1 MNQRLSC
8 GVVPLRK
15 KNNHWEVL
23 ILRCFKNWDF
33 PKGMK
38 DPDESPISA
47 ARREFTEET
56 HLKEILI
63 SSPELFIDTEPY
75 SNNKVARYFLG
86 IVVGGDDVKITPNPI
101 TGVMEHHE
109 FRWVK
114 IKDADDMLVP
124 RLKKVLKWAKE
135 NLPE

>member
-1 MNQRLSC
+1 MNQKLSC

-15 KNNHWEVL
+15 KNNIWEVL
-23 ILRCFKNWDF
+23 ILRCFSNWDF

-38 DPDESPISA
+38 EPEESPLHA

-56 HLKEILI
+56 HLKDIKIISQEI
-63 SSPELFIDTEPY
+63 FIETPPY
-75 SNNKVARYFLG
+75 SQGKVARYYLG
-86 IVVGGDDVKITPNPI
+86 VVEDGEQVRITPNPV
-101 TGVMEHHE
+101 TGVLEHHE

-114 IKDADDMLVP
+114 ISEAGNMLVP
-124 RLKKVLKWAKE
+124 RLKAVLKWAEE